1 MGSSHPPALK
11 RFGQNFLIDHNI
23 ARKMI
28 GLAAIQ
34 PHETV
39 LEIGPGRGILTRGL
53 CAEARTVIAIEID
66 RQLARLLGRPRAEHA
81 SSSGRVMESDVPPLA
96 AQCSNLDLRIG
107 DALEFSYEALPC
119 GTVVVANL
127 PYYVSTPL
135 LFKLLESYSRID
147 RMVLML
153 QTEVALRLVAKPH
166 TKEYGILSVLTQYG
180 ADVTLSFRVSSECFR
195 PRPTVG
201 SAVLHLRIKRERSL
215 DRQREPHFVK
225 LVRASF
231 AHRRK
236 TLLNSLR
243 DEGYEGEHVSA
254 ALARCGIA
262 PNHRAEN
269 LSVED
274 YLALA
279 AALSDASD
287 VDL

>member
-34 PHETV
+34 PDETV

-66 RQLARLLGRPRAEHA
+66 RELARLLGHSPTENA
-81 SSSGRVMESDVPPLA
+81 SWSGKVMDSHVPPLA
-96 AQCSNLDLRIG
+96 AQCQNLDLRIG
-107 DALEFSYEALPC
+107 DALEFSYDALPR

-153 QTEVALRLVAKPH
+153 QTEVALRLVAAPD
-166 TKEYGILSVLTQYG
+166 TKAYGVLSVLTQYG
-180 ADVTLSFRVSSECFR
+180 ADMTLAFRVSPHCFR

-201 SAVLHLRIKRERSL
+201 SAVIFMRVKSHRPLDTPREA
-215 DRQREPHFVK
+215 HFVK

-236 TLLNSLR
+236 TLINSLR
-243 DEGYEGEHVSA
+243 DEGYEAEPVSA
-254 ALARCGIA
+254 ALARCGFS
-262 PNHRAEN
+262 PMRRAET
-269 LSVED
+269 LSLED

-279 AALSDASD
+279 AALHDAWGEK
-287 VDL
+287 L

>member
-23 ARKMI
+23 ARKII

-39 LEIGPGRGILTRGL
+39 LEIGPGRGILTRWL

-66 RQLARLLGRPRAEHA
+66 RQLARLLGRPPAENA
-81 SSSGRVMESDVPPLA
+81 SWSGKVMGSDVPPLT

-107 DALEFSYEALPC
+107 DALEFSYESLPC

-135 LFKLLESYSRID
+135 LFKLLESYCRID

-153 QTEVALRLVAKPH
+153 QTEVALRLAARPG
-166 TKEYGILSVLTQYG
+166 TKEYGALSVQ
-180 ADVTLSFRVSSECFR
+180 AQHRAAVTLAFRVSPHCFR

-201 SAVLHLRIKRERSL
+201 SAVVLLQVRTPGSL
-215 DRQREPHFVK
+215 DADREKRFVR
-225 LVRASF
+225 LVRAAF

-236 TLLNSLR
+236 TVLNSLR
-243 DEGYEGEHVSA
+243 DEGYPVDSVAA
-254 ALARCGIA
+254 ALAACGIA
-262 PNHRAEN
+262 PDRRAET
-269 LSVED
+269 LSLED

-279 AALSDASD
+279 AVRDDAGVGES
-287 VDL
+287 

>member
-11 RFGQNFLIDHNI
+11 RFGQHFLIDHNI
-23 ARKMI
+23 ARKII

-66 RQLARLLGRPRAEHA
+66 RQLARLLGRP
-81 SSSGRVMESDVPPLA
+81 SSGNALWSGKVTESDVPPLA
-96 AQCSNLDLRIG
+96 AQCPNLDLRIG
-107 DALEFSYEALPC
+107 DALEFSYESLPR

-135 LFKLLESYSRID
+135 LFTLLKSYSRID

-153 QTEVALRLVAKPH
+153 QTEVALRLVARPD
-166 TKEYGILSVLTQYG
+166 TKAYGVLSVLTQYA
-180 ADVTLSFRVSSECFR
+180 ADMTLAFQVSANCFR
-195 PRPTVG
+195 PRPAVG
-201 SAVLHLRIKRERSL
+201 SAVILMRIKNRRPLDSPREA
-215 DRQREPHFVK
+215 QFAK

-236 TLLNSLR
+236 TLINSLR
-243 DEGYEGEHVSA
+243 DEGYEAESVSA
-254 ALARCGIA
+254 ALARCGFS
-262 PNHRAEN
+262 PMRRAEN
-269 LSVED
+269 LSVDE

-279 AALSDASD
+279 AVFSDA
-287 VDL
+287 

>member
-23 ARKMI
+23 ARKII

-66 RQLARLLGRPRAEHA
+66 RQLARLLGRPPAENA
-81 SSSGRVMESDVPPLA
+81 SWSGKVMESDVPPLA

-107 DALEFSYEALPC
+107 DALEFSYETLPC

-153 QTEVALRLVAKPH
+153 QTEVALRLVASPD
-166 TKEYGILSVLTQYG
+166 TKDVWYPLSADPVWGRRDAGISGFSGTVSGRDRPSDQQFSTCESNVNGRWIVKGSPLCEAGPCALRSPEKNSVQLS
-180 ADVTLSFRVSSECFR
+180 S
-195 PRPTVG
+195 
-201 SAVLHLRIKRERSL
+201 
-215 DRQREPHFVK
+215 
-225 LVRASF
+225 
-231 AHRRK
+231 
-236 TLLNSLR
+236 
-243 DEGYEGEHVSA
+243 
-254 ALARCGIA
+254 
-262 PNHRAEN
+262 
-269 LSVED
+269 
-274 YLALA
+274 
-279 AALSDASD
+279 
-287 VDL
+287 